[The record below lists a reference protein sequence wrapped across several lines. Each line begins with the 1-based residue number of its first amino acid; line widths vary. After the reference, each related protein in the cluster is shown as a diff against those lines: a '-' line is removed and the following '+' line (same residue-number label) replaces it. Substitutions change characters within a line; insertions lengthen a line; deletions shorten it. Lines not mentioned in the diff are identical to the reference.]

1 MSFIFTLKSKSRCL
15 CYQNYLKLHII
26 YHISTLMKY
35 ILFILSICLTHFL
48 TPSVS
53 QAQSYKEN
61 IEEYRTHYREK
72 FLNVSKSL
80 LKEEDLTFLRFYEP
94 DSTYRVEAVIRLTPD
109 AQEFKMPTYSGLE
122 RPYIK
127 YGILS
132 FNLKGENIELSVYK
146 NLMLKDNPAFVD
158 YLFIPFKDTTNGN
171 DTYGGGRY
179 LELRLGEFKGNS
191 VLLDFNRCYNPYCAY
206 SEGFNCPIPPLEN
219 RLKVKIEAGEKM
231 FAKSH

>member
-1 MSFIFTLKSKSRCL
+1 MSFIFALKSKTRCL
-15 CYQNYLKLHII
+15 YYQNNLKLHII
-26 YHISTLMKY
+26 HHISTHMNFF
-35 ILFILSICLTHFL
+35 FILLITFTHLL

-53 QAQSYKEN
+53 KAQSFKEN
-61 IEEYRTHYREK
+61 IEEYRTHYRDK
-72 FLNVSKSL
+72 FLNGSKSL
-80 LKEEDLTFLRFYEP
+80 LKEEDLKYLRFYEP
-94 DSTYRVEAVIRLTPD
+94 DSTCRIQAVIRLTPD

-132 FNLKGENIELSVYK
+132 FHFKGKNIELSVYK

-158 YLFIPFKDTTNGN
+158 YLFIPFKDATNGN

-179 LELRLGEFKGNS
+179 LELRLGEFKGDA
-191 VLLDFNRCYNPYCAY
+191 VVLDFNKCYNPYCAY
-206 SEGFNCPIPPLEN
+206 SEGFNCPIPPFEN
-219 RLKVKIEAGEKM
+219 HLKVKIEAGEKV